1 MTRYLLDTNVISDA
15 IRNPGAKVDKRLRQV
30 IDQQVGTSIVVS
42 AELRFG
48 LKKNPSFRYRER
60 LEMFLAVLKVWP
72 IEAPVDEFYAD
83 VRIALRK
90 GMNIGPND
98 LWIAAHARALNAV
111 LVTANEDEF
120 SRVPGLKIENW
131 LK

>member
-1 MTRYLLDTNVISDA
+1 MLDTNVISEA
-15 IRNPGAKVDKRLRQV
+15 IRNPGAKVDERIRQV
-30 IDQQVGTSIVVS
+30 IDQEIGTSIVVS

-48 LKKNPSFRYRER
+48 MKKNPSFRHRER
-60 LEMFLAVLKVWP
+60 LEMFLSVLDVWP
-72 IEAPVDEFYAD
+72 IEMPVDEYYANARHA
-83 VRIALRK
+83 VLK
-90 GMNIGPND
+90 GQNFGAND
-98 LWIAAHARALNAV
+98 LWIAAHALALDAV